1 MNFNVSYHTDIGI
14 TKDTNQDALVAKVV
28 ETKKGKVAFGV
39 VCDGM
44 GGLSKGE
51 LASKEVIVAM
61 LNWFDKDFIP
71 YYEDGR
77 HSEELLINQ
86 WNLIVQE
93 QNLRLGEYGKQK
105 NIMLGTTL
113 SAILFYDN
121 YYYIMHIGDSRIYEM
136 TDKLRQLTNDQ
147 TFVAREIAAGRMTPE
162 QAKVDSRRSVL
173 LQCVGASPVVSPEF
187 VKGVITPGASYMLC
201 SDGFRHQI
209 SEEEIIKRLGPANAT
224 DEEKIKYGCIYLT
237 ELVKSRG
244 ETDNISV
251 LVMNVQ

>member
-105 NIMLGTTL
+105 N
-113 SAILFYDN
+113 
-121 YYYIMHIGDSRIYEM
+121 
-136 TDKLRQLTNDQ
+136 K
-147 TFVAREIAAGRMTPE
+147 
-162 QAKVDSRRSVL
+162 K
-173 LQCVGASPVVSPEF
+173 
-187 VKGVITPGASYMLC
+187 
-201 SDGFRHQI
+201 
-209 SEEEIIKRLGPANAT
+209 
-224 DEEKIKYGCIYLT
+224 
-237 ELVKSRG
+237 
-244 ETDNISV
+244 
-251 LVMNVQ
+251 